1 MTELNHHRSTILI
14 VDDVPNNIEILLGAL
29 ERDYDTQFA
38 TSGVEALELLKNEL
52 PDLILLDVMMPG
64 MDGYEVCR
72 RLKDAPATQNI
83 PIIFVTARDAVR
95 DQEHGFNIGAVDY
108 ITKPYEISLLR
119 ARVRTHITLKRKS
132 DLLET
137 LVALDGLTSIP
148 NRRRFDETLCIEWR
162 RAIREQT
169 SLALIMADVDQ
180 FKNYNDFYGHGA
192 GDNCLRDVA
201 TCLVETVRR
210 PGDLA
215 ARYGGEEFAVILPDC
230 DSFGAQYVAEQFRA
244 IVTARKIP
252 HLRSS
257 VANHI
262 TISAGVA
269 ACIPTATDA
278 PEELLKRADL
288 ALYQAKWNGRNR
300 VYQSVPETIRLN

>member
-1 MTELNHHRSTILI
+1 MNELNNHRSTILI

-38 TSGVEALELLKNEL
+38 TSGAEALELIKSEL

-72 RLKDAPATQNI
+72 RLKDTPATQNI
-83 PIIFVTARDAVR
+83 PIIFVTARDAIR
-95 DQEHGFNIGAVDY
+95 DQEHGFNLGAVDY

-137 LVALDGLTSIP
+137 LVALDGLTGIP

-162 RAIREQT
+162 RAIREQVP
-169 SLALIMADVDQ
+169 LALIMADVDQ

-192 GDNCLRDVA
+192 GDDCLRDVA
-201 TCLVETVRR
+201 TCLVEAVRR

-230 DSFGAQYVAEQFRA
+230 DSTGAQYVAEQFRA
-244 IVTARKIP
+244 LVINRGIP

-257 VANHI
+257 VANHV

-269 ACIPTATDA
+269 ACIPAVADA
-278 PEELLKRADL
+278 PEELLKTADL

-300 VYQSVPETIRLN
+300 VYQSVINHIHLN

>member
-1 MTELNHHRSTILI
+1 MSELYNQRSTILI

-38 TSGVEALELLKNEL
+38 TSGAEALELVKNEL

-64 MDGYEVCR
+64 IDGYEVCR
-72 RLKDAPATQNI
+72 RLKDTPATQNI
-83 PIIFVTARDAVR
+83 PVIFVTARDAVR

-108 ITKPYEISLLR
+108 ITKPYEVSLLR

-137 LVALDGLTSIP
+137 LVALDGLTNIP

-162 RAIREQT
+162 RAVREQIP
-169 SLALIMADVDQ
+169 LALIMADVDQ

-192 GDNCLRDVA
+192 GDDCLREVA
-201 TCLVETVRR
+201 LCLVEAVHR

-215 ARYGGEEFAVILPDC
+215 ARYGGEEFAAILPDC
-230 DSFGAQYVAEQFRA
+230 DGAGAQYVAERFRTL
-244 IVTARKIP
+244 VMNRGLP

-257 VANHI
+257 VANHV

-269 ACIPTATDA
+269 AHIPTAADT
-278 PEELLKRADL
+278 PEELLKNADL

-300 VYQSVPETIRLN
+300 VYQSVIEPTRLN